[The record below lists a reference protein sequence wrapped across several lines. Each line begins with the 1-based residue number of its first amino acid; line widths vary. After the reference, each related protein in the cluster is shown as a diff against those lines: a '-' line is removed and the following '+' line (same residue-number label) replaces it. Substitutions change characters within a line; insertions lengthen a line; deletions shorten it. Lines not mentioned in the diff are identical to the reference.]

1 MAFNPNHEDYPSA
14 LNPIQYLESL
24 GVPLENEHFVIF
36 HNEEENAYD
45 LVFQQE
51 GYAMNEMFLDVLGL
65 IHQIGRACPDV
76 LRIGAV
82 VKEKSKVI
90 VKKPKIYLQ

>member
-1 MAFNPNHEDYPSA
+1 MTP
-14 LNPIQYLESL
+14 LEFLTSL

-36 HNEEENAYD
+36 HNPEENAYD

-65 IHQIGRACPDV
+65 IHLIGKNCEDN
-76 LRIGAV
+76 LRIGSV
-82 VKEKSKVI
+82 VKEKSKAI
-90 VKKPKIYLQ
+90 VKKPKIIV